1 MSVNAASGTRAFPC
15 AFLPEEDDC
24 SREAGTMTESAPR
37 SFARATGLV
46 YLAYF
51 TVAIS
56 GLILVHWKMV
66 PEIVANSISNM
77 LYAATTLLL
86 YRLFRR
92 ADGALALV
100 AAALSLLG
108 CATDSLEHF
117 HLIPAAVSPLLF
129 FALFCI
135 LLGALVL
142 RSRFLPGW
150 LGWPLVAAGV
160 GWLAY
165 LVPAVALYGKFII
178 FPLGFVA
185 EFELMLWLMIKGVDE
200 PRWSA
205 LPA

>member
-1 MSVNAASGTRAFPC
+1 V
-15 AFLPEEDDC
+15 
-24 SREAGTMTESAPR
+24 
-37 SFARATGLV
+37 
-46 YLAYF
+46 
-51 TVAIS
+51 
-56 GLILVHWKMV
+56 
-66 PEIVANSISNM
+66 

-92 ADGALALV
+92 ADRALALV

-135 LLGALVL
+135 LLGVLVL

-200 PRWSA
+200 PRWAA
-205 LPA
+205 LPT

>member
-1 MSVNAASGTRAFPC
+1 
-15 AFLPEEDDC
+15 
-24 SREAGTMTESAPR
+24 MTESAPR
-37 SFARATGLV
+37 SFARAAGLV

-66 PEIVANSISNM
+66 PGIVADSISNV

-92 ADGALALV
+92 SDGALAL
-100 AAALSLLG
+100 AAAVLSLLG
-108 CATDSLEHF
+108 CATDSLGHF
-117 HLIPAAVSPLLF
+117 HLIPAVSPLLF
-129 FALFCI
+129 FAPFCI
-135 LLGALVL
+135 LLGVLVL
-142 RSRFLPGW
+142 RSRFLPDW

-185 EFELMLWLMIKGVDE
+185 EFELMLWLMVKGVDE
-200 PRWSA
+200 PRWAA